1 MYTAAPSTG
10 IPLLSVVRPVGVPP
24 LSPGAGYGGVEANRP
39 RSAPM
44 DAPPWPRP
52 ADRLRSGQPSST
64 EDRPGGGP
72 WARRGSALPI
82 DAKRGYSD
90 RVLRRSRQRRAA
102 LVIGVALVLVPGVAF
117 AQSAEGDGP
126 SLEQLVRAA
135 MARDD
140 TLAQRQLE
148 VRNRQLAVAKRAAGK
163 SFGLSLSLNSPDKG
177 LIGASLQN
185 IGQDGF
191 DSDDDFNFTYGI
203 NTGVEA
209 NLPHPFGTISTTAEW
224 ERPADQESDSQWKL
238 GEVVSIGLKSSV
250 EQPLNPLLGLDADLG
265 GDLDAAHRVV
275 KAERGVRGR
284 LRDITRDILERMK
297 QILQRRITVRRSV
310 HEIADLED
318 EVERRRD
325 MYQDN
330 EDSYSFQERLFNLEK
345 ERRALETTQ
354 RRLEQD
360 LDAFEQRTGTRH
372 FGLLTEALLEL
383 PAADAVDRAPAVV
396 DAAVALRVGEHGIR
410 EKDNGRW
417 PAVSVNA
424 EYDWREGKL
433 SGNVGFKLVL
443 PILDGGLQE
452 ITAEELNNEVTSAK
466 LDGASARREFGEDLI
481 ALERRVRHLDYRAWE
496 HREKTRLAALKVV
509 ETQAELDAGVVV
521 PSDLTQAEL
530 AHDLLALDGEILRVD
545 RWLLKLDID
554 ALTDAAPL
562 DFTAAR

>member
-1 MYTAAPSTG
+1 M
-10 IPLLSVVRPVGVPP
+10 R
-24 LSPGAGYGGVEANRP
+24 
-39 RSAPM
+39 
-44 DAPPWPRP
+44 PPWAAP
-52 ADRLRSGQPSST
+52 ADRSRRGQPSPAK
-64 EDRPGGGP
+64 DRL
-72 WARRGSALPI
+72 WWQAQAKRGLALPI
-82 DAKRGYSD
+82 DAKRGYSNG
-90 RVLRRSRQRRAA
+90 VLRRSRQRCAA
-102 LVIGVALVLVPGVAF
+102 LVIGVALALAPGVAF

-140 TLAQRQLE
+140 ALAQRQLE

-163 SFGLSLSLNSPDKG
+163 SFGLSLRLNSPDEG
-177 LIGASLQN
+177 LIGASLEN
-185 IGQDGF
+185 IGQEDF
-191 DSDDDFNFTYGI
+191 DSDEDFNFTYGI
-203 NTGVEA
+203 DTGVVA
-209 NLPHPFGTISTTAEW
+209 NLPHPFGTISTTAKWKGPVDE
-224 ERPADQESDSQWKL
+224 ESDSPWDL
-238 GEVVSIGLKSSV
+238 GEVVSIGLESSV

-265 GDLDAAHRVV
+265 GDLNAAHGVV
-275 KAERGVRGR
+275 RAERGVRGR
-284 LRDITRDILERMK
+284 LRAITRDILERMK
-297 QILQRRITVRRSV
+297 QILERRITVRRSV
-310 HEIADLED
+310 HKIAELED

-330 EDSYSFQERLFNLEK
+330 EDSHSFQERLFNLEK

-360 LDAFEQRTGTRH
+360 LDAFEQRTGTRR

-417 PAVSVNA
+417 PVVSVNA
-424 EYDWREGKL
+424 KYDWREGKL
-433 SGNVGFKLVL
+433 SGNVGFELVL

-452 ITAEELNNEVTSAK
+452 ITTEELNNEVTSAK
-466 LDGASARREFGEDLI
+466 LDGTSARREFAEELI
-481 ALERRVRHLDYRAWE
+481 AHERRVRHLDYRAWE
-496 HREKTRLAALKVV
+496 HREKTRLAALNVV

-521 PSDLTQAEL
+521 PSDLAQAEL
-530 AHDLLALDGEILRVD
+530 DHELLAMDGEILRVD

-562 DFTAAR
+562 DFSTTR